1 MCKKCGSEN
10 HEDFAGIPDEIVEK
24 LKANGY
30 NDMQGYLVNARKS
43 AYGTRFVGD
52 FNNEGGGTN
61 MPDGMMFANGGHN
74 LGDAM
79 LDALRVYYSQRTV
92 NTMLQMIDYIIHL
105 FEPSH
110 HTDEKTYN
118 EVMNQVL
125 SSPEELIKFLEILK
139 KGMFEEGLAAEFMDK
154 LDLQEPNIVMTGD
167 YRTVATAI
175 GKKVSDSETTV
186 TDEMI
191 EGLLNEVMN
200 TEGEEE

>member
-1 MCKKCGSEN
+1 MS
-10 HEDFAGIPDEIVEK
+10 HDFSDIPDEIAEK
-24 LKANGY
+24 LRANGY
-30 NDMQGYLVNARKS
+30 NDMQGYLVNTRKS
-43 AYGTRFVGD
+43 AYGSRFVGD
-52 FNNEGGGTN
+52 FSNEGGGTN

-92 NTMLQMIDYIIHL
+92 NTMIQMIDYIIHL

-110 HTDEKTYN
+110 HTSESEY
-118 EVMNQVL
+118 EAVMNQVL
-125 SSPEELIKFLEILK
+125 SSPQELVKFFELLK
-139 KGMFEEGLAAEFMDK
+139 KGMFVEGLAGDFMDK
-154 LDLQEPNIVMTGD
+154 LDANEPNIVLTGD

-175 GKKVSDSETTV
+175 GRQVSDSETTV

>member
-1 MCKKCGSEN
+1 MCKECGSEN
-10 HEDFAGIPDEIVEK
+10 HGAFAGIPDDIVEK

-30 NDMQGYLVNARKS
+30 NDMAGYLVNQRKS
-43 AYGTRFVGD
+43 AYGSRFVGD

-92 NTMLQMIDYIIHL
+92 NTMIQMIDYIIHL

-110 HTDEKTYN
+110 HADEETYN
-118 EVMNQVL
+118 GVMNQVL
-125 SSPEELIKFLEILK
+125 SSPEELVKFLELLK
-139 KGMFEEGLAAEFMDK
+139 VGMFEEGLAGDFMDK
-154 LDLQEPNIVMTGD
+154 LDVQEPNIVMTGD

-175 GKKVSDSETTV
+175 GRKVSDEETSV

>member
-1 MCKKCGSEN
+1 MCKECGGEN
-10 HEDFAGIPDEIVEK
+10 HEEFAGIPDEIVEK

-30 NDMQGYLVNARKS
+30 NDMQGYLVNLRKS
-43 AYGTRFVGD
+43 PYGSRFVGD
-52 FNNEGGGTN
+52 FNNEGSGTN

-92 NTMLQMIDYIIHL
+92 NTMMQMIDYIIHL
-105 FEPSH
+105 FTPH
-110 HTDEKTYN
+110 HHENEETYN

-125 SSPEELIKFLEILK
+125 QSPEELIKFLEILK
-139 KGMFEEGLAAEFMDK
+139 KGMFQEGLASEFMDK
-154 LDLQEPNIVMTGD
+154 LDSQEPNIVMTGD
-167 YRTVATAI
+167 FRTVATAI
-175 GKKVSDSETTV
+175 GRQVSDDETSV

-200 TEGEEE
+200 TKGEEE

>member
-1 MCKKCGSEN
+1 MCKECGSEN
-10 HEDFAGIPDEIVEK
+10 HEEFAGIPDKIVEK

-43 AYGTRFVGD
+43 AYGSRFVGD

-105 FEPSH
+105 FNRDH
-110 HTDEKTYN
+110 HENDADYEA
-118 EVMNQVL
+118 VMNQVL
-125 SSPEELIKFLEILK
+125 SSPEELVKFLEMLK
-139 KGMFEEGLAAEFMDK
+139 VGLFKEGLAGDFMDK
-154 LDLQEPNIVMTGD
+154 LDANEPNIVMTGD

-175 GKKVSDSETTV
+175 GRKVDDSETTV

-200 TEGEEE
+200 TKGEEE

>member
-1 MCKKCGSEN
+1 
-10 HEDFAGIPDEIVEK
+10 
-24 LKANGY
+24 
-30 NDMQGYLVNARKS
+30 
-43 AYGTRFVGD
+43 
-52 FNNEGGGTN
+52 

-92 NTMLQMIDYIIHL
+92 NTMMQMIDYIIHL
-105 FEPSH
+105 FEPSN
-110 HTDEKTYN
+110 HTSESEY
-118 EVMNQVL
+118 EAVMNQVL
-125 SSPEELIKFLEILK
+125 SSPKELVGFLELLK
-139 KGMFEEGLAAEFMDK
+139 KGMFVEGLAGDFMDK
-154 LDLQEPNIVMTGD
+154 LDANEPNIVMTGD

-175 GKKVSDSETTV
+175 GRKVDDKETSI

>member
-1 MCKKCGSEN
+1 MCKECDNEN
-10 HEDFAGIPDEIVEK
+10 HEEFAGIPDKIVEK

-30 NDMQGYLVNARKS
+30 NDMQGYLVNHRKS
-43 AYGTRFVGD
+43 AYGSRFVGD

-92 NTMLQMIDYIIHL
+92 NTMIQMIDYIIHL

-110 HTDEKTYN
+110 HDNEETYN
-118 EVMNQVL
+118 AVMNQVL
-125 SSPEELIKFLEILK
+125 SSPEELVKFLELLK
-139 KGMFEEGLAAEFMDK
+139 VGMFEEGLAGDFMGK
-154 LDLQEPNIVMTGD
+154 LDVQEPNIVMTGD

-175 GKKVSDSETTV
+175 GRQVSYSETKV
-186 TDEMI
+186 THEMI
-191 EGLLNEVMN
+191 DEFLKEVMN

>member
-1 MCKKCGSEN
+1 MCKECGKEN
-10 HEDFAGIPDEIVEK
+10 HKDFAGIPDKIVEK

-30 NDMQGYLVNARKS
+30 NDMQGYLVNMRKS
-43 AYGTRFVGD
+43 AYGSRFVGD

-92 NTMLQMIDYIIHL
+92 NTMMQMIDYIIHL

-110 HTDEKTYN
+110 HTDEETYN
-118 EVMNQVL
+118 GIMNQVL
-125 SSPEELIKFLEILK
+125 SSPEELVKFLELLK
-139 KGMFEEGLAAEFMDK
+139 VSMFQEGLAGEFMDK
-154 LDLQEPNIVMTGD
+154 LDAQEPNIVMTGD

-175 GKKVSDSETTV
+175 GRQISDSETTV